1 VTPYIHPAMMTAPA
15 LRLATPDDVE
25 TLADAWYAM
34 LEEDRLLAPEV
45 DPRWRSYITADF
57 RTGISVGSHVWVVAE
72 EGGRIVATGAAFF
85 RGGRSSLALTG
96 LTATLAG
103 VYTFPDYRRRGLAR
117 AVVGRLIELCR
128 TRGCRII
135 RLRASDQGRPL
146 YAQFGFVAGD
156 EMVLRL

>member
-1 VTPYIHPAMMTAPA
+1 MTSAPV

-25 TLADAWYAM
+25 ILADAWYAM
-34 LEEDRLLAPEV
+34 LEEDGLLAPTI
-45 DPRWRSYITADF
+45 DPHWRSYITADF
-57 RTGISVGSHVWVVAE
+57 RTGISVGGQAWVVAE
-72 EGGRIVATGAAFF
+72 EEGRIVATGAAFF

-103 VYTFPDYRRRGLAR
+103 VYTFPDYRRRGIAR

-146 YAQFGFVAGD
+146 YEQFGFVPGE
-156 EMVLRL
+156 EMVLPL